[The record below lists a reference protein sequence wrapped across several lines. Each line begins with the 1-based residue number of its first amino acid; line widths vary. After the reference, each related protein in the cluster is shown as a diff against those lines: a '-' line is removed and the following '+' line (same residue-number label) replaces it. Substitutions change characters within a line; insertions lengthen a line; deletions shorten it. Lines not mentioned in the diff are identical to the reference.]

1 MNQDSRHL
9 HFSSLIGQN
18 NRRIRFAGI
27 LVQWESDSWG
37 NIKPHKKFKSIL
49 SLMASIK
56 YFSSSKIEHIEI
68 EHSFYRTSE
77 SSCIYLLAVSLSKL
91 SCFLIFSL
99 STSFGKSILMFN
111 SAYEFILVTHFHWL
125 LNSMIH
131 KRIKWEK

>member
-18 NRRIRFAGI
+18 NRRIWLAGI

-56 YFSSSKIEHIEI
+56 YFSSSKIEHTVDMHFMEL
-68 EHSFYRTSE
+68 SE
-77 SSCIYLLAVSLSKL
+77 SYCIYLLAVSLSKL

-111 SAYEFILVTHFHWL
+111 SAYEFILMTHFHWL
-125 LNSMIH
+125 LNLMIH